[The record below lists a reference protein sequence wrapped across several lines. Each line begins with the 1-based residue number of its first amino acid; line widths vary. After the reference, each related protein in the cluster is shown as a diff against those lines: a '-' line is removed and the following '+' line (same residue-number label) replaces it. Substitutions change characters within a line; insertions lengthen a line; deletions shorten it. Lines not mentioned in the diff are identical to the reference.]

1 MIDFFIRRP
10 ILATSIAILMVIAGA
25 VCIFTLPVAQFP
37 PIVPGTVNV
46 STAYPGASADMVAE
60 VITTPLEQNINGVE
74 GMIYMSSSSSNN
86 GSASIT
92 VSFEVDYD
100 LDIGQVEIQNAVQRA
115 TAKLPDQVQKI
126 GVDIEKKST
135 DFAALINLYSPSGA
149 YDSQYLGNYA
159 QINIV
164 NVLSRVEGVGSVV
177 NFGLQTYAIR
187 VWLDPEKMAELGL
200 DASHV
205 VQAIQKQN
213 LEIPAGTIGQPPT
226 PDRMAF
232 QLQVNAPFQ
241 LPTPEDFAQIVIRSN
256 QDGGLVRIDDVGRVE
271 LGAQDYGSNSTLNG
285 QGAATLGIFQ
295 RPGANAFQVLQG
307 VEAALEKLE
316 PRFPGDM
323 AYRVSFD
330 STRFVKASMRELVVT
345 LLQAIGLV
353 VLVVFIFLQ
362 SWRTTI
368 IPAVAIPVSLVGT
381 FAVLA
386 VLGFSIN
393 ILSLLGLVLAVG
405 LVVDDAIVVVENV
418 ERQFSLGEKSPRAAA
433 SRAMTEVS
441 GSIVAT
447 TAVMMAVF
455 VPASFAP
462 GATGRLFNQ
471 FALTIAFSVA
481 ISAVNSL
488 TLSPALCGVMLRPRK
503 EGKRPFI
510 LARWFNNFFGAMTE
524 GYAKL
529 IGFLSKAWWAVVLV
543 FLVLSAGLVVMARH
557 TPQGFV
563 PIEDQGWMFVF
574 VELPPGASI
583 DRTDVVVQQ
592 VSQTLR
598 EMDTVE
604 NVIAI
609 SGYNFLGSYEES
621 NTGVVFGILK
631 PWDERKTA
639 QTQIPGLLA
648 VINEKLAAIPG
659 AAMLAIPPPS
669 IPGLGTTGGLEVQVL
684 DIEQKG
690 SPALAAATQKFI
702 EQAEK
707 NPAVAG
713 MLSTFVAEVPQL
725 AVEIDRDQAL
735 ALGVSI
741 QDLYQTMQIYLGS
754 LYVDNWNQ
762 YGQIYQVKVQAEGEA
777 RQRIEDIGRL
787 RVSNAE
793 GQMIPLDQL
802 VKVETV
808 VVPDD
813 IQRYNLYQ
821 SSLIIGKPGE
831 GYSGAEAI
839 EAINRAANDTL
850 IKDGF
855 DFAWTG
861 LVYQELGVAEF
872 LAIIFLLGIVTVF
885 LVLSGLYE
893 SWTLPFVIMLSVPL
907 AILGA
912 FTALKLRD
920 LPLDVYGQIAL
931 LMMIALAAK
940 NQILIV
946 AFAKQQRE
954 EGKGIL
960 EATINAARVRLRPIL
975 MTKLAFIIGVLPLV
989 FATGPGANTRHSIG
1003 TTVVGGML
1011 AAAVLSLLMVP
1022 VFFVVIEWLRSK
1034 CGFGPKASASDAD

>member
-25 VCIFTLPVAQFP
+25 VSIFTLPVAQFP

-46 STAYPGASADMVAE
+46 STAFPGASAQMSAD
-60 VITTPLEQNINGVE
+60 VITTPIEQNINGVE
-74 GMIYMSSSSSNN
+74 GMIYLSSTSSSN
-86 GSASIT
+86 GAVSIT
-92 VSFEVDYD
+92 VSFDVDYD
-100 LDIGQVEIQNAVQRA
+100 LDIGQVEVQNAVQRA
-115 TAKLPDQVQKI
+115 MGKLPSEVQKVGI
-126 GVDIEKKST
+126 DIEKKST
-135 DFAALINLYSPSGA
+135 DFAALINLYSPSGS

-164 NVLSRVEGVGSVV
+164 NVLSRVQGVGSVV
-177 NFGLQTYAIR
+177 NFGLRNYAIR
-187 VWLDPEKMAELGL
+187 IWLDPEKMAALGL
-200 DASHV
+200 DATQV
-205 VQAIQKQN
+205 VQAIQQQN

-232 QLQVNAPFQ
+232 QYQVNAPFQ
-241 LPTPEDFAQIVIRSN
+241 MPTPDDFNRIVIRSN
-256 QDGGLVRIDDVGRVE
+256 QDGGLVRISDVGRAE
-271 LGAQDYGSNSTLNG
+271 LGAQDYGSSSTLNG

-295 RPGANAFQVLQG
+295 RPGANAFQVLKG
-307 VEAALEKLE
+307 VEAELVKLE
-316 PRFPGDM
+316 DRFPEDM
-323 AYRVSFD
+323 AYQISFD

-368 IPAVAIPVSLVGT
+368 IPAVAIPVSLIGT

-386 VLGFSIN
+386 GMDFSIN

-418 ERQFSLGEKSPRAAA
+418 ERQFSLGEKDPKAATHK
-433 SRAMTEVS
+433 AMGEVS
-441 GSIVAT
+441 GSIIAT

-455 VPASFAP
+455 IPASFAP

-488 TLSPALCGVMLRPRK
+488 TLSPALCGFMLRPRK
-503 EGKRPFI
+503 EGKREFI
-510 LARWFNNFFGAMTE
+510 LARWFNRFFGAMTE
-524 GYAKL
+524 GYGKWVSGL
-529 IGFLSKAWWAVVLV
+529 CKAWWAVLLV
-543 FLVLSAGLVVMARH
+543 FVVLFGGLVVMAKH
-557 TPQGFV
+557 TQQGFV

-574 VELPPGASI
+574 VELPQGASV
-583 DRTDVVVQQ
+583 DRTNLTVQQ
-592 VSQTLR
+592 VSNTLH
-598 EMDTVE
+598 EQDTVE

-609 SGYNFLGSYEES
+609 SGYNFLEGYEES

-631 PWDERKTA
+631 PWDERTTSK
-639 QTQIPGLLA
+639 TQIPGLLTT
-648 VINEKLAAIPG
+648 INEKLAAIPG
-659 AAMLAIPPPS
+659 AAMLAISPPS

-684 DIEQKG
+684 DTQQKG
-690 SPALAAATQKFI
+690 SAALAAATKKFV

-707 NPAVAG
+707 NPAVGG
-713 MLSTFVAEVPQL
+713 MLPTFVPEVPQL
-725 AVEIDRDQAL
+725 NVEIDRDQAS

-741 QDLYQTMQIYLGS
+741 QAIYQTMQIYLGS

-762 YGQIYQVKVQAEGEA
+762 YGQVYQVKVQAEGEA
-777 RQRIEDIGRL
+777 RQAIEDIGRL
-787 RVSNAE
+787 HVSNAE

-802 VKVETV
+802 VKIETIV
-808 VVPDD
+808 APDG
-813 IQRYNLYQ
+813 IQHYNLYQ
-821 SSLIIGKPGE
+821 TSLVIGKPGV
-831 GYSGAEAI
+831 GYSGASAI
-839 EAINRAANDTL
+839 EAINAAAVETL
-850 IKDGF
+850 EKDGF
-855 DFAWTG
+855 DYAWTG
-861 LVYQELGVAEF
+861 LVYQENGVAKF
-872 LAIIFLLGIVTVF
+872 LAIIFLLGVMTVF
-885 LVLSGLYE
+885 LVLAGLYE

-912 FTALKLRD
+912 FTALKLRG

-931 LMMIALAAK
+931 LMMVALVAK

-946 AFAKQQRE
+946 AFAKQLRE
-954 EGKGIL
+954 EGKGIM
-960 EATINAARVRLRPIL
+960 EATITASKVRMRPIL
-975 MTKLAFIIGVLPLV
+975 MTKLAFIIGVMPLV
-989 FATGPGANTRHSIG
+989 FAAGPGANTRHSIG

-1022 VFFVVIEWLRSK
+1022 VFFAMIEWLRSK
-1034 CGFGPKASASDAD
+1034 CGFGNR